1 MNEVVD
7 VEFRE
12 VQERTLPVIASEIK
26 TIEEVVYK
34 TTLEGVIQ
42 IGKRLEEA
50 KEQVG
55 HGSFSDWCKEC
66 LGYSQRQA
74 QKYMEISSKY
84 SDKNSP
90 FSNANISSHL
100 SISKAYSLLALPEE
114 EVENF
119 TEEHDVDSLTVK
131 QLEEEI
137 KSLKEEKT
145 RELEEKT
152 EEVQE
157 LKSIMLQLEN
167 EKANIPDTEALEAE
181 LRQMREALE
190 QAEEEKEKL
199 EQKVDKF
206 KGKINKAEEEKEKA
220 VKKVTDERDDAIKT
234 AVNEAIEET
243 YKEAQRAAE
252 EEMAELKKQLNSA
265 DPVLVKFK
273 ERFDTLQACVEN
285 IKEAI
290 AESGDEQQQAS
301 MKKALKTALSQIQE
315 AI

>member
-7 VEFRE
+7 VEFRK

-42 IGKRLEEA
+42 IGRRLEEV
-50 KEQVG
+50 KGQID
-55 HGSFSDWCKEC
+55 HGSFSDWCKKY

-84 SDKNSP
+84 SDENSP

-119 TEEHDVDSLTVK
+119 TEEHDIENLTVK

-137 KSLKEEKT
+137 RSLKEEKT

-157 LKSIMLQLEN
+157 LKSIMLRLEN

-181 LRQMREALE
+181 LKQMREALE
-190 QAEEEKEKL
+190 QAETEKEKL
-199 EQKVDKF
+199 EKKVDKF
-206 KGKINKAEEEKEKA
+206 KGKVDRAEEEKEKA
-220 VKKVTDERDDAIKT
+220 VKEVTDERDNAIKA

-243 YKEAQRAAE
+243 YKEAQRASE
-252 EEMAELKKQLNSA
+252 EEMAELRKQLNSA
-265 DPVLVKFK
+265 DPALVKFK
-273 ERFDTLQACVEN
+273 ERFDRLQMCVEG

-290 AESGDEQQQAS
+290 AEVKDEQQKAS
-301 MKKALKTALSQIQE
+301 MKKALKTALSLMQE

>member
-1 MNEVVD
+1 MNEVID
-7 VEFRE
+7 AELRE
-12 VQERTLPVIASEIK
+12 VQERTLPVIVSEIK

-42 IGKRLEEA
+42 IGRRLEEA
-50 KEQVG
+50 KGQIG

-84 SDKNSP
+84 SDENSP
-90 FSNANISSHL
+90 FSNTNISSHL

-119 TEEHDVDSLTVK
+119 TEEHDVESLTVK

-137 KSLKEEKT
+137 RSLKEEKT
-145 RELEEKT
+145 RELEQKA

-206 KGKINKAEEEKEKA
+206 KGKIDRAEEEKEKA

-234 AVNEAIEET
+234 AVNEAVEET

-252 EEMAELKKQLNSA
+252 EEKAELRKQLNST

-273 ERFDTLQACVEN
+273 ERFDALQACVEN

-290 AESGDEQQQAS
+290 AESEDEQQQES

>member
-1 MNEVVD
+1 MNDVVD

-26 TIEEVVYK
+26 TIEEVVYR

-114 EVENF
+114 EVESF
-119 TEEHDVDSLTVK
+119 TEEHDIENLTVK

-137 KSLKEEKT
+137 KNLKEEKA

-157 LKSIMLQLEN
+157 LKNTMLQLEN

-190 QAEEEKEKL
+190 QAETEKEKL
-199 EQKVDKF
+199 EKKVDKF
-206 KGKINKAEEEKEKA
+206 KGKVDRAEEEKEKA
-220 VKKVTDERDDAIKT
+220 VKEVTDERDDAIKT

-252 EEMAELKKQLNSA
+252 EEMAELRKQLNSA
-265 DPVLVKFK
+265 DPALVKFK
-273 ERFDTLQACVEN
+273 ERFDRLQMCVAS

-290 AESGDEQQQAS
+290 EEVEDKQQEN

>member
-12 VQERTLPVIASEIK
+12 IQERTLPVIASEIK

-50 KEQVG
+50 KGKVG
-55 HGSFSDWCKEC
+55 HGSFSGWCKEY

-74 QKYMEISSKY
+74 QKYMELSSKY
-84 SDKNSP
+84 SDENSP

-119 TEEHDVDSLTVK
+119 TEEHDIESLTVK

-137 KSLKEEKT
+137 KNLKEEKA
-145 RELEEKT
+145 RELKEKT
-152 EEVQE
+152 EEVQD
-157 LKSIMLQLEN
+157 LKKIMLQLEN

-181 LRQMREALE
+181 LKQMREALE
-190 QAEEEKEKL
+190 QAETEKEKL
-199 EQKVDKF
+199 EKKVDKF
-206 KGKINKAEEEKEKA
+206 KGKADRAEEEKEKA
-220 VKKVTDERDDAIKT
+220 VKEVTDERDDAIKT
-234 AVNEAIEET
+234 AVNEAVEET
-243 YKEAQRAAE
+243 YKEAQRAVE
-252 EEMAELKKQLNSA
+252 EEMAELRKQLNSA
-265 DPVLVKFK
+265 DPALVKFK
-273 ERFDTLQACVEN
+273 ERFDRLQMCVAS

-290 AESGDEQQQAS
+290 EEVEDKQQQEN

>member
-34 TTLEGVIQ
+34 ATLEGVIQ

-50 KEQVG
+50 KGQIG
-55 HGSFSDWCKEC
+55 HGSFSDWCKEY

-84 SDKNSP
+84 SDENSP

-114 EVENF
+114 EVESF
-119 TEEHDVDSLTVK
+119 TEEHDIESLTVK

-137 KSLKEEKT
+137 KNLKEEKA
-145 RELEEKT
+145 RELKEKT
-152 EEVQE
+152 EEVQD
-157 LKSIMLQLEN
+157 LKNIMLQLEN

-181 LRQMREALE
+181 LKQMREALE
-190 QAEEEKEKL
+190 QAETEKEKL
-199 EQKVDKF
+199 EKKVDKF
-206 KGKINKAEEEKEKA
+206 KGKADRAEEEKEKA
-220 VKKVTDERDDAIKT
+220 VKEVTDERDDAIKT
-234 AVNEAIEET
+234 AVNEAVEET
-243 YKEAQRAAE
+243 YKEAQRAVE
-252 EEMAELKKQLNSA
+252 EEMAELRKQLNSA
-265 DPVLVKFK
+265 DP
-273 ERFDTLQACVEN
+273 
-285 IKEAI
+285 
-290 AESGDEQQQAS
+290 
-301 MKKALKTALSQIQE
+301 ALLPFFL
-315 AI
+315 

>member
-12 VQERTLPVIASEIK
+12 IQERTLPVIASEIK

-50 KEQVG
+50 KGKVG
-55 HGSFSDWCKEC
+55 HGSFSGWCKEY

-74 QKYMEISSKY
+74 QKYMELSSKY
-84 SDKNSP
+84 SDENSP

-119 TEEHDVDSLTVK
+119 TEEHDIESLTVK

-137 KSLKEEKT
+137 KNLKEEKA
-145 RELEEKT
+145 RELKEKT
-152 EEVQE
+152 EEMQD
-157 LKSIMLQLEN
+157 LKKIMLQLEN

-199 EQKVDKF
+199 
-206 KGKINKAEEEKEKA
+206 
-220 VKKVTDERDDAIKT
+220 
-234 AVNEAIEET
+234 
-243 YKEAQRAAE
+243 
-252 EEMAELKKQLNSA
+252 
-265 DPVLVKFK
+265 
-273 ERFDTLQACVEN
+273 
-285 IKEAI
+285 
-290 AESGDEQQQAS
+290 
-301 MKKALKTALSQIQE
+301 
-315 AI
+315 

>member
-1 MNEVVD
+1 MNEAVD

-12 VQERTLPVIASEIK
+12 IQERTLPVIASEIK

-50 KEQVG
+50 KGKVG
-55 HGSFSDWCKEC
+55 HGSFSGWCKEY

-74 QKYMEISSKY
+74 QKYMELSSKY
-84 SDKNSP
+84 SDENSP

-119 TEEHDVDSLTVK
+119 TEEHDIESLTVK

-137 KSLKEEKT
+137 KNLKEEKA
-145 RELEEKT
+145 RELKEKT
-152 EEVQE
+152 EEVQD
-157 LKSIMLQLEN
+157 LKKIMLQLEN

-181 LRQMREALE
+181 LKQMREALE
-190 QAEEEKEKL
+190 QAETEKEKL
-199 EQKVDKF
+199 EKKVDKF
-206 KGKINKAEEEKEKA
+206 KGKADRAEEEKEKA
-220 VKKVTDERDDAIKT
+220 VKEVTDERDDAIKT
-234 AVNEAIEET
+234 AVNEAVEET
-243 YKEAQRAAE
+243 YKEAQRAVE
-252 EEMAELKKQLNSA
+252 EEMAELRKQLNSA
-265 DPVLVKFK
+265 DPALVKFK
-273 ERFDTLQACVEN
+273 ERFDRLQMCVAS

-290 AESGDEQQQAS
+290 EEVEDKQQQEN

>member
-7 VEFRE
+7 VEFKE

-50 KEQVG
+50 KGKVG
-55 HGSFSDWCKEC
+55 HGSFSDWCKEY

-74 QKYMEISSKY
+74 QKYMEISTKY
-84 SDKNSP
+84 SDENSP

-119 TEEHDVDSLTVK
+119 TEEHDVESLTVK

-137 KSLKEEKT
+137 KNLKEEKT

-152 EEVQE
+152 EEVRE

-190 QAEEEKEKL
+190 QAETEKEKL
-199 EQKVDKF
+199 EKKVDKF
-206 KGKINKAEEEKEKA
+206 KGKADRAE
-220 VKKVTDERDDAIKT
+220 
-234 AVNEAIEET
+234 EET
-243 YKEAQRAAE
+243 YKEAQRAVE
-252 EEMAELKKQLNSA
+252 EEMAELRKQLNSA
-265 DPVLVKFK
+265 DPSLVKFK
-273 ERFDTLQACVEN
+273 ERFDRLQMCVAS

-290 AESGDEQQQAS
+290 EEVKDEQQQEN

>member
-34 TTLEGVIQ
+34 ATLEGVIQ

-50 KEQVG
+50 KGQIG
-55 HGSFSDWCKEC
+55 HGSFSDWCKEY

-84 SDKNSP
+84 SDENSP

-114 EVENF
+114 EVESF
-119 TEEHDVDSLTVK
+119 TEEHDIESLTVK

-137 KSLKEEKT
+137 KNLKEEKA
-145 RELEEKT
+145 RELKEKT
-152 EEVQE
+152 EEVQD
-157 LKSIMLQLEN
+157 LKNIMLQLEN

-181 LRQMREALE
+181 LKQMREALE
-190 QAEEEKEKL
+190 QAETEKEKL
-199 EQKVDKF
+199 EKKVDKF
-206 KGKINKAEEEKEKA
+206 KGKADRAEEEKEKA
-220 VKKVTDERDDAIKT
+220 VKEVTDERDDAIKT
-234 AVNEAIEET
+234 AVNEAVEET
-243 YKEAQRAAE
+243 YKEAQRAVE
-252 EEMAELKKQLNSA
+252 EEMAELRKQLNSA
-265 DPVLVKFK
+265 DPALVKFK
-273 ERFDTLQACVEN
+273 ERFDRLQMCVAS

-290 AESGDEQQQAS
+290 EEVEDKQQQEN

>member
-1 MNEVVD
+1 MVVD
-7 VEFRE
+7 VDFKEL
-12 VQERTLPVIASEIK
+12 QERTLPVIASEIK
-26 TIEEVVYK
+26 TIEEVVYR

-50 KEQVG
+50 KGQIG

-84 SDKNSP
+84 SDENSP

-119 TEEHDVDSLTVK
+119 TKEHDVESLTVK

-137 KSLKEEKT
+137 KNLKEEKT

-152 EEVQE
+152 KEVQD
-157 LKSIMLQLEN
+157 LKNIMLQLEN

-181 LRQMREALE
+181 LKQMREALE
-190 QAEEEKEKL
+190 QAEAEKEKL

-206 KGKINKAEEEKEKA
+206 KGKIDRAEEEKEKA

-243 YKEAQRAAE
+243 YREAQRAAE
-252 EEMAELKKQLNSA
+252 EEMAELKKRLNSA

-273 ERFDTLQACVEN
+273 ERFDTLQTCVEN

-290 AESGDEQQQAS
+290 TESEDEQQKAN
-301 MKKALKTALSQIQE
+301 MKRALKTALSQIQE

>member
-1 MNEVVD
+1 MNDVVD

-26 TIEEVVYK
+26 TIEEVVYR

-42 IGKRLEEA
+42 IGRRLEEA
-50 KEQVG
+50 KEQIG

-74 QKYMEISSKY
+74 QKYMEISTKY
-84 SDKNSP
+84 SDENSP

-114 EVENF
+114 EVESF
-119 TEEHDVDSLTVK
+119 TEEHDIESLTVK

-137 KSLKEEKT
+137 RNLKEEKT

-157 LKSIMLQLEN
+157 LKNKMLQLEN

-181 LRQMREALE
+181 LKQMREALE
-190 QAEEEKEKL
+190 QAEAEREKL

-206 KGKINKAEEEKEKA
+206 KGKADKAEEEKEKE

-252 EEMAELKKQLNSA
+252 EEKAELRKQLNAS

-273 ERFDTLQACVEN
+273 ERFDTLQVCVES
-285 IKEAI
+285 IKKAI
-290 AESGDEQQQAS
+290 NESGDEQQQAS

>member
-7 VEFRE
+7 VEYKE
-12 VQERTLPVIASEIK
+12 IQERTLPVIASEIK

-42 IGKRLEEA
+42 IGRRLEEA
-50 KEQVG
+50 KEQIG
-55 HGSFSDWCKEC
+55 HGSFSDWCKES

-84 SDKNSP
+84 SDENSP

-119 TEEHDVDSLTVK
+119 AEEHDVESLTVK

-137 KSLKEEKT
+137 KSLKEEKA
-145 RELEEKT
+145 RQLEEKA
-152 EEVQE
+152 EEVRE
-157 LKSIMLQLEN
+157 LKGIMLQLEN
-167 EKANIPDTEALEAE
+167 ERANIPDTEALEAE
-181 LRQMREALE
+181 LRQAREALE
-190 QAEEEKEKL
+190 QAENEKDKL
-199 EQKVDKF
+199 EKTVDKF
-206 KGKINKAEEEKEKA
+206 KGKADKAEEEKEKA
-220 VKKVTDERDDAIKT
+220 IKEVTDKRDEAIKA
-234 AVNEAIEET
+234 AVNEAVEET
-243 YKEAQRAAE
+243 YKEAQRAAS
-252 EEMAELKKQLNSA
+252 EEMAELKKQLSNA

-273 ERFDTLQACVEN
+273 ERFDNLQTCVGG

-290 AESGDEQQQAS
+290 AESEDEKQRES
-301 MKKALKTALSQIQE
+301 MRAALKAALQKIEE

>member
-1 MNEVVD
+1 MNDVVD

-12 VQERTLPVIASEIK
+12 VQERTLPIIASEIK

-50 KEQVG
+50 KGQVG
-55 HGSFSDWCKEC
+55 HGGFSDWCKEC

-84 SDKNSP
+84 SDGNSP

-119 TEEHDVDSLTVK
+119 TEEHDIESLTVK

-137 KSLKEEKT
+137 KSLREEKT
-145 RELEEKT
+145 RALEEKT

-181 LRQMREALE
+181 LKQMREALE
-190 QAEEEKEKL
+190 QAEEEKA
-199 EQKVDKF
+199 EQT
-206 KGKINKAEEEKEKA
+206 EKED
-220 VKKVTDERDDAIKT
+220 DE
-234 AVNEAIEET
+234 
-243 YKEAQRAAE
+243 
-252 EEMAELKKQLNSA
+252 
-265 DPVLVKFK
+265 
-273 ERFDTLQACVEN
+273 
-285 IKEAI
+285 
-290 AESGDEQQQAS
+290 
-301 MKKALKTALSQIQE
+301 
-315 AI
+315 

>member
-34 TTLEGVIQ
+34 ATLEGVIQ

-50 KEQVG
+50 KGQIG
-55 HGSFSDWCKEC
+55 HGSFSDWCKEY

-84 SDKNSP
+84 SDENSP

-114 EVENF
+114 EVESF
-119 TEEHDVDSLTVK
+119 TEEHDIESLTVK

-137 KSLKEEKT
+137 KNLKEEKT

-152 EEVQE
+152 KEVHA
-157 LKSIMLQLEN
+157 LKNIMLQLEN

-181 LRQMREALE
+181 LKRMREALA
-190 QAEEEKEKL
+190 QAETEKEKL
-199 EQKVDKF
+199 EKKVDKF
-206 KGKINKAEEEKEKA
+206 KGKADRAEEEKEKA
-220 VKKVTDERDDAIKT
+220 VKEVTDERDDAIKT

-243 YKEAQRAAE
+243 YKEAQRAVE
-252 EEMAELKKQLNSA
+252 EEMAELRKQLNSA
-265 DPVLVKFK
+265 DPALVKFK
-273 ERFDTLQACVEN
+273 ERFDRLQMCVAS

-290 AESGDEQQQAS
+290 EEVEDKQQQEN

>member
-1 MNEVVD
+1 MNEVID
-7 VEFRE
+7 AEFRE
-12 VQERTLPVIASEIK
+12 VQERTLPVIVSEIK

-42 IGKRLEEA
+42 IGRRLEEA
-50 KEQVG
+50 KGQIG

-84 SDKNSP
+84 SDENSP
-90 FSNANISSHL
+90 FSNANISSRL

-119 TEEHDVDSLTVK
+119 TEEHDVESLTVK

-137 KSLKEEKT
+137 RSLKEEKT
-145 RELEEKT
+145 RELEQKA

-206 KGKINKAEEEKEKA
+206 KGKIDRAEEEKEKA

-234 AVNEAIEET
+234 AVNEAVEET

-252 EEMAELKKQLNSA
+252 EEKAELRKQLNST

-273 ERFDTLQACVEN
+273 ERFDALQACVEN

-290 AESGDEQQQAS
+290 AESEDEQQQES